1 MRKICGK
8 YESFLAIPLY
18 QLRCYIMYEER
29 LAGSDAILGDFLTQ
43 LISAEQSSVEKLIH
57 KQVQVSL
64 VSEMHL
70 LLIRRQMP
78 ISGLTIA
85 L

>member
-1 MRKICGK
+1 
-8 YESFLAIPLY
+8 
-18 QLRCYIMYEER
+18 MYEER

-43 LISAEQSSVEKLIH
+43 VISAEQFLSNMIH
-57 KQVQVSL
+57 KQVLVSL